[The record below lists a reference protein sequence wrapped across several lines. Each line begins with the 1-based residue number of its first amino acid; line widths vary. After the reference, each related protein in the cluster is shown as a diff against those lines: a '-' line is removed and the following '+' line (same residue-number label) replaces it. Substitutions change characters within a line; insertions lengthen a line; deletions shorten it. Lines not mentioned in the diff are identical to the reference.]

1 MSTEKPKL
9 ESQDAPKKR
18 VKKKEDRQVIKKKRK
33 APIFSFKGLD
43 GKRYTITRKQKI
55 FADYWLDFN
64 NTGTDAA
71 IKAGYGATKG
81 GINRSIAAS
90 IASENLRK
98 LHIINYITWKLKE
111 CGMTDELV
119 EKHHLITLTQLNDL
133 GAKNRSIDMFYKLRG
148 KYPAEKHKVETEVA
162 IVEIVKYAEPKDKN

>member
-1 MSTEKPKL
+1 MA
-9 ESQDAPKKR
+9 SQDAPKKR

-43 GKRYTITRKQKI
+43 GKRYTITRKQKV

-98 LHIINYITWKLKE
+98 LHIINYITWQLKE
-111 CGMTDELV
+111 CGLTDELV
-119 EKHHLITLTQLNDL
+119 EKHHIIALTQLSDL
-133 GAKNRSIDMFYKLRG
+133 GAKNKAIDMFYRLRS
-148 KYPAEKHKVETEVA
+148 KYPPQKLKVDAEVA
-162 IVEIVKYAEPKDKN
+162 VVEIVKYAEPKNKN